1 MGIEMTV
8 HCQRCDCPYANF
20 VLIPVS
26 PFESVWMW
34 LCEDCMAELT
44 LCEQLELEL
53 DS

>member
-1 MGIEMTV
+1 MTV

-20 VLIPVS
+20 VLVPIS

-44 LCEQLELEL
+44 LDE
-53 DS
+53 